1 MDRKAHSRPQ
11 LETFNRPCGPNGFDV
26 TRIAADEALDPGQ
39 NLRLGSQITEARK
52 PSDEPLCLADF
63 NHPLTVAPWLRP
75 RNAGLLAPIKDETSF
90 ERSRS
95 AAGCITCSSQ
105 PIFAPARWI
114 LMLGG
119 DKRAHPTP
127 ELEKCAP

>member
-26 TRIAADEALDPGQ
+26 TRIAADEVLDPGQ
-39 NLRLGSQITEARK
+39 NIRPGSQITETRK

-75 RNAGLLAPIKDETSF
+75 RNAGLLAPIKDNTSF
-90 ERSRS
+90 ERSVS
-95 AAGCITCSSQ
+95 AAGRSAVRCI
-105 PIFAPARWI
+105 
-114 LMLGG
+114 MLLGWLACRNLFLII
-119 DKRAHPTP
+119 KYSRFS
-127 ELEKCAP
+127 